1 MESETTYTVFIR
13 VPFPRGDFVDPPPV
27 NWDASKDEALWKI
40 LSGLAKTEID
50 WNELA
55 ARFEVTVEFL
65 LQQVTY
71 LTERHASQVRAQM
84 RKVTA
89 AARSSAAPSPIPG
102 SGSESGAAI
111 EAMRRTGSAQ
121 GLRVHTRAPSSLSIR
136 KDSPMLRNDGSIPGT
151 PRFSTPASDG
161 VGVGAAAGGGA
172 GGPQISRVSSSGT
185 TVQVGG
191 TGSAAGSLRLK
202 PGVVP
207 PSPRILSRHRLSSL
221 PVADSPTTTATPTD
235 QAAPTTPA
243 VPSSPSPADSPSPT
257 SSASSSPAQSRII
270 RRPPRFGHHQQRDQ
284 EDTRLSYLGDAD
296 DEEAVPAFLPFKSK
310 SSSGDGA
317 DDSGSGDGS
326 AHFTDPSATLRGDPR
341 DFGANAARRLQ
352 NVTGPDPTGQGKG
365 KGKEKEPQVLH
376 RSQTSD
382 SSASSAAFVSKRSL
396 GDRRQPSGPLSP
408 RRTAE
413 LKGKGYSREG
423 SDGAP
428 SMGSSYSDLDDTSI
442 TQSALEEALASKM
455 QGGNTIGST
464 IKTRDN

>member
-1 MESETTYTVFIR
+1 M
-13 VPFPRGDFVDPPPV
+13 D
-27 NWDASKDEALWKI
+27 
-40 LSGLAKTEID
+40 
-50 WNELA
+50 
-55 ARFEVTVEFL
+55 FL

-102 SGSESGAAI
+102 SGPESAAAI
-111 EAMRRTGSAQ
+111 EQMRRTGSAQ
-121 GLRVHTRAPSSLSIR
+121 GLRGHARAPSSLSIR
-136 KDSPMLRNDGSIPGT
+136 KDSPMLRNDGSLPGT
-151 PRFSTPASDG
+151 PRFSTPASDA
-161 VGVGAAAGGGA
+161 VGIGAAGGGR
-172 GGPQISRVSSSGT
+172 PQISRASSSGT
-185 TVQVGG
+185 AVQVGG

-202 PGVVP
+202 PGVMP
-207 PSPRILSRHRLSSL
+207 PSPRVQNHHRLSSI
-221 PVADSPTTTATPTD
+221 PVVEDSPTTTAMPTE
-235 QAAPTTPA
+235 QAALTTPA
-243 VPSSPSPADSPSPT
+243 VPSSTSPADSPSPT

-284 EDTRLSYLGDAD
+284 EDIRSSYLGDAD
-296 DEEAVPAFLPFKSK
+296 DEEAEPAFLPFKSK
-310 SSSGDGA
+310 SPSGDGA
-317 DDSGSGDGS
+317 DDGGSGDGS

-352 NVTGPDPTGQGKG
+352 NVTGPDLTGQGKG
-365 KGKEKEPQVLH
+365 KGKEKEPQQVLH

-428 SMGSSYSDLDDTSI
+428 SMGSSYSDLDGKFMFV
-442 TQSALEEALASKM
+442 LARKPARLS
-455 QGGNTIGST
+455 SLY
-464 IKTRDN
+464 